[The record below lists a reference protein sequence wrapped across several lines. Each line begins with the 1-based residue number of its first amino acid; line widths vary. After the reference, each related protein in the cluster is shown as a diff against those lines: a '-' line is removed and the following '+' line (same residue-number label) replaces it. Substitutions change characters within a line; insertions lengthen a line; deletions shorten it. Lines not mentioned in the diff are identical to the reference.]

1 MARLQQNANQ
11 IIAYQ
16 GQGRSFYLCYDC
28 INTKKKTKGLAKRFK
43 QDEER
48 FTKFLKELI
57 KHG

>member
-1 MARLQQNANQ
+1 MVRLQQNDNQ
-11 IIAYQ
+11 IIEYQ
-16 GQGRSFYLCYDC
+16 GQGRSFYLCHGC